1 MFQSTRRAGTHY
13 KTGWNSSVSAVFQS
27 TPRARAA
34 TGAYADDYGTCRVS
48 IHAPRAGRDQGR
60 GGWSGADRVSIHAP
74 RAGRDESAA
83 PSVVSESLFQSTR
96 PARDATRRR
105 MNNGQRLVVSIH
117 APRAGRDLMLRFSKA
132 LFKSFNPRAPRG
144 RIPGGQ
150 ARRPGDI
157 CFQSRPA
164 RTHGSLR
171 RSTRENVS
179 IHAPRAGRDK
189 GGDRG
194 RPGHVVSIHAPRAG
208 RDPSGI
214 SPPSKHRSF
223 QSTRPARDAT
233 YRFTGRWRESACFN
247 PRAPRGTRQRRAGFG
262 RRRRRCFNPRAPR
275 GTRLILAHNITH
287 RWDVSIH
294 APRAGRDSRIFTP
307 VDGVW
312 RFQSTRPA
320 RDATSR
326 RRKSTRAPTRFQ
338 STRPARARPAPAALT
353 VGSGTFQSTRPAR
366 DATCSGPG
374 STRPITGFN
383 PRAPRGTRLS
393 GAAGLFVLFGSI
405 HAPPR
410 GTRRAD
416 SSPKGSRA
424 HVSIH
429 APRAGPRL
437 ARSKKHSTPS
447 LFQSTRPA
455 RDATQALRHASPP
468 LRFQST
474 RPARDATGGSRIV
487 CWDARL
493 VSIHAPRAGRD
504 LRRYA
509 KAMKADA
516 FQSTRP
522 ARDATLTPVTM
533 APGHACFNPRAPRGT
548 RRAA

>member
-1 MFQSTRRAGTHY
+1 MSADRPQRMICFNPRAPRGTRH

-27 TPRARAA
+27 TRPARDA

-144 RIPGGQ
+144 TRP
-150 ARRPGDI
+150 RRPGPETRRYL
-157 CFQSRPA
+157 FQSTRPA
-164 RTHGSLR
+164 RDATGSLR
-171 RSTRENVS
+171 RSTREENVS

-338 STRPARARPAPAALT
+338 STRPARDATAPAALT

-366 DATCSGPG
+366 DATWGVWSGSPG
-374 STRPITGFN
+374 K
-383 PRAPRGTRLS
+383 L
-393 GAAGLFVLFGSI
+393 
-405 HAPPR
+405 
-410 GTRRAD
+410 
-416 SSPKGSRA
+416 
-424 HVSIH
+424 
-429 APRAGPRL
+429 
-437 ARSKKHSTPS
+437 
-447 LFQSTRPA
+447 
-455 RDATQALRHASPP
+455 
-468 LRFQST
+468 
-474 RPARDATGGSRIV
+474 
-487 CWDARL
+487 
-493 VSIHAPRAGRD
+493 
-504 LRRYA
+504 
-509 KAMKADA
+509 
-516 FQSTRP
+516 
-522 ARDATLTPVTM
+522 
-533 APGHACFNPRAPRGT
+533 CFNPRAPRGT
-548 RRAA
+548 RHRI